1 MGLIKFVG
9 RFGYEGKTIVIK
21 ECYLLLKFLVML
33 GATALVFSIAGC
45 SSESTSSD
53 QNPAVSS
60 GYYEGETVT
69 LIMGLD
75 ASAGGTTVGR
85 LLAKHL
91 ESTLDG
97 NPNVI
102 VKNMPGASMMNAHLF
117 VLLKAPKDG
126 TTVYYGPRSS
136 LGELLEFPGHS
147 FKYSQFTILG
157 GVQLAPLVTYA
168 RKDMLEGGI
177 QSPADILKADGLVFG
192 GISAE
197 HGRMIASTMGLDL
210 IGADYHFVGGYP
222 GSGKIRAAVL
232 SGEVNMATDAAHAY
246 LNEVVPTLEQQ
257 NLNAPLFSLPLLNAQ
272 GELIKSPLVPDIP
285 TVNEL
290 YEEIYGEPP
299 SGLNWD
305 SILTMIQIDQTMQHV
320 FLGPPG
326 MDEEAMKTFQAAI
339 APAMAT
345 VVFAD
350 EANRI
355 LSYVPDA
362 VDAARA
368 TEVLS
373 ATALVSSETQ
383 DFIEAQITRNSSY

>member
-1 MGLIKFVG
+1 MLNAAYRTIRCVVLFGAAVLLVGCGPDTAPSGL
-9 RFGYEGKTIVIK
+9 
-21 ECYLLLKFLVML
+21 
-33 GATALVFSIAGC
+33 TA
-45 SSESTSSD
+45 STSG
-53 QNPAVSS
+53 AEGASS
-60 GYYEGETVT
+60 GHYAGDTVT

-91 ESTLDG
+91 ELTLEG
-97 NPNVI
+97 NPTVI

-126 TTVYYGPRSS
+126 STVYYGPRSS
-136 LGELLEFPGHS
+136 LGELLQFPGHS
-147 FKYSQFTILG
+147 FEYSQFTVLG
-157 GVQLAPLVTYA
+157 GVQLAPLVTYV

-177 QSPADILKADGLVFG
+177 QTPADALRADGLVFG
-192 GISAE
+192 GISAQ

-210 IGADYHFVGGYP
+210 IGAQYHFVGGYP

-257 NLNAPLFSLPLLNAQ
+257 GLNAPLFSLPLLTEE
-272 GELIKSPLVPDIP
+272 GELVKSSLVPDIP
-285 TVNEL
+285 TINEL
-290 YEEIYGEPP
+290 YEEIHGAPP
-299 SGLNWD
+299 SGVNWD
-305 SILTMIQIDQTMQHV
+305 AIQTMIEIDQTMQHV

-326 MDEEAMKTFQAAI
+326 MDTEAVETFRAAI
-339 APAMAT
+339 GPATMTDA
-345 VVFAD
+345 FAE

-362 VDAARA
+362 VSAERA
-368 TEVLS
+368 TEILN
-373 ATALVSSETQ
+373 ATADVTPEVRT
-383 DFIEAQITRNSSY
+383 FIEDQISRNSGY

>member
-1 MGLIKFVG
+1 MLNAAYRTIRCVVLFGAAVLLVGCGPDTAPSGL
-9 RFGYEGKTIVIK
+9 
-21 ECYLLLKFLVML
+21 
-33 GATALVFSIAGC
+33 TA
-45 SSESTSSD
+45 STSG
-53 QNPAVSS
+53 AEGASS
-60 GYYEGETVT
+60 GYYAGDTVT

-91 ESTLDG
+91 ELTLEG
-97 NPNVI
+97 NPTVI

-126 TTVYYGPRSS
+126 STVYYGPRSS
-136 LGELLEFPGHS
+136 LGELLQFPGHS
-147 FKYSQFTILG
+147 FEYSQFTVLG
-157 GVQLAPLVTYA
+157 GVQLAPLVTYV

-177 QSPADILKADGLVFG
+177 QTPADALRADGLVFG
-192 GISAE
+192 GISAQ

-210 IGADYHFVGGYP
+210 IGAQYHFVGGYP

-257 NLNAPLFSLPLLNAQ
+257 GLNAPLFSLPLLTEE
-272 GELIKSPLVPDIP
+272 GELVKSSLVPDIP
-285 TVNEL
+285 TINEL
-290 YEEIYGEPP
+290 YEEIHGAPP
-299 SGLNWD
+299 SGVNWD
-305 SILTMIQIDQTMQHV
+305 AIQTMIEIDQTMQHV

-326 MDEEAMKTFQAAI
+326 MDTEAVETFRAAI
-339 APAMAT
+339 GPATMTDA
-345 VVFAD
+345 FAE

-362 VDAARA
+362 VSAERA
-368 TEVLS
+368 TEILN
-373 ATALVSSETQ
+373 ATADVTPEVRT
-383 DFIEAQITRNSSY
+383 FIEDQISRNSGY

>member
-1 MGLIKFVG
+1 MLNAAYRTIRCVVLFGAAVLLVGCGPDTAPSGL
-9 RFGYEGKTIVIK
+9 
-21 ECYLLLKFLVML
+21 
-33 GATALVFSIAGC
+33 TA
-45 SSESTSSD
+45 STSG
-53 QNPAVSS
+53 AEGASS
-60 GYYEGETVT
+60 GYYAGDTVT

-91 ESTLDG
+91 ELTLEG
-97 NPNVI
+97 NPTVI

-136 LGELLEFPGHS
+136 LGELLQFPGHS
-147 FKYSQFTILG
+147 FEYSQFTVLG
-157 GVQLAPLVTYA
+157 GVQLAPLVTYV

-177 QSPADILKADGLVFG
+177 QTPADALRADGLVFG
-192 GISAE
+192 GISAQ

-210 IGADYHFVGGYP
+210 IGAQYHFVGGYP

-257 NLNAPLFSLPLLNAQ
+257 GLNAPLFSLPLLTEE
-272 GELIKSPLVPDIP
+272 GELVKSSLVPDIP
-285 TVNEL
+285 TINEL
-290 YEEIYGEPP
+290 YEEIHGAPP
-299 SGLNWD
+299 SGVNWD
-305 SILTMIQIDQTMQHV
+305 AIQTMIEIDQTMQHV

-326 MDEEAMKTFQAAI
+326 MDTEAVETFRAAIGPATMTDAFAEEAT
-339 APAMAT
+339 
-345 VVFAD
+345 
-350 EANRI
+350 RI

-362 VDAARA
+362 VSAERA
-368 TEVLS
+368 TEILN
-373 ATALVSSETQ
+373 ATADVTPEVRT
-383 DFIEAQITRNSSY
+383 FIEDQISRNSGY

>member
-33 GATALVFSIAGC
+33 GATTLVFSIAGC

-326 MDEEAMKTFQAAI
+326 MDQEAVETFQAAI

-345 VVFAD
+345 VGFAD